1 MSEQAIRSNISNR
14 SLKLIIAGIAA
25 GIVITITILG
35 LAIAIF
41 VKVNSSSSSTPDN
54 SPSAGSLLGDSIR
67 IEELMDH
74 LKEFQRI
81 ATGNSGTRAVTT
93 LGFNQTLDY
102 IRDTLAINTD
112 FVVSSKYFPIR
123 QFGLNSDPILT
134 SSINGVDKTYTY
146 SKNLATADFYHIDFS
161 TAVDFSAFVQ
171 LTAIPNV
178 GCSDD
183 DWRNANPPPNGRV
196 AIVKRGIC
204 AFSDKGAL
212 AAKYNVTAL
221 LIYNDGASPDR
232 VSPIAIGLG
241 QESFLPALFLS
252 FPVGQELANAALS
265 ISNNT
270 GVRLTID
277 VKNLPLSPIGNI
289 CADTPTGDATQ
300 TIVIGSHSDSVPAGP
315 GINDNGSGSAANLGL
330 AVALARLFKT
340 STYAKYKY
348 RVRFCW
354 WGAEEI
360 GLLGSDYHVKQAK
373 ISTVVGSGSA
383 ANLGLAVALAR
394 LFKTSTYAK
403 YKYRVR
409 FCWWGAEEIGLL
421 GSDYHVKQAK
431 ISTVVGERLS
441 DYLVN
446 LNYDM
451 LGSPNYIFGIYD
463 GKTANSD
470 TPVTALPGSN
480 KMTALYRQWFDEQK
494 LPWNYTDFSGRSD
507 YGPFLAEGIV
517 AGGLFSGADGTKT
530 LDERNYYDQML
541 GQGMGGIAGAIHDPC
556 YHRQCDSI
564 QNINAFAYE
573 KMVQAA
579 AYVLEQLARQDDL
592 KTWLYPEGRQIR
604 YRNQPPKRK
613 YDSINEYFG
622 MPYA

>member
-1 MSEQAIRSNISNR
+1 MSEQAEHSSISNR

-41 VKVNSSSSSTPDN
+41 VKINSSSTSDN

-81 ATGNSGTRAVTT
+81 ATANNGNRAVST

-112 FVVSSKYFPIR
+112 FVVSNKYFPIR

-134 SSINGVDKTYTY
+134 SSINGVDKTYIY

-161 TAVDFSAFVQ
+161 TAVDFSAFVP

-178 GCSDD
+178 GCSDS
-183 DWRNANPPPNGRV
+183 DWKNANPPPNGSV

-204 AFSDKGAL
+204 AFPDKGAL

-232 VSPIAIGLG
+232 VSPIAIALG

-252 FPVGQELANAALS
+252 FPVGQELANAALN
-265 ISNNT
+265 ISNNA
-270 GVRLTID
+270 GVRLTIN
-277 VKNLPLSPIGNI
+277 VKELPLSPVGNI
-289 CADTPTGDATQ
+289 CADTPTGDANQ
-300 TIVIGSHSDSVPAGP
+300 TIIIGSHSDSVPAGP

-354 WGAEEI
+354 WGAEEV
-360 GLLGSDYHVKQAK
+360 GLLGSD
-373 ISTVVGSGSA
+373 
-383 ANLGLAVALAR
+383 
-394 LFKTSTYAK
+394 
-403 YKYRVR
+403 
-409 FCWWGAEEIGLL
+409 
-421 GSDYHVKQAK
+421 DHVKQAK

-480 KMTALYRQWFDEQK
+480 KMTALYRQWFDEQN

-556 YHRQCDSI
+556 YHQACDSI
-564 QNINAFAYE
+564 QNINVFAYE

-579 AYVLEQLARQDDL
+579 AYVLEQLARRNDL

-604 YRNQPPKRK
+604 YKNQPPKRK
-613 YDSINEYFG
+613 YDSRNEYFG

>member
-14 SLKLIIAGIAA
+14 SLKLVIAGIAA

-81 ATGNSGTRAVTT
+81 ATANSGTRAVTT

-183 DWRNANPPPNGRV
+183 DWQNANPPPNGRV

-204 AFSDKGAL
+204 AFPDKGAL

-330 AVALARLFKT
+330 AVALARLF
-340 STYAKYKY
+340 
-348 RVRFCW
+348 
-354 WGAEEI
+354 
-360 GLLGSDYHVKQAK
+360 
-373 ISTVVGSGSA
+373 
-383 ANLGLAVALAR
+383 
-394 LFKTSTYAK
+394 
-403 YKYRVR
+403 
-409 FCWWGAEEIGLL
+409 
-421 GSDYHVKQAK
+421 
-431 ISTVVGERLS
+431 
-441 DYLVN
+441 
-446 LNYDM
+446 
-451 LGSPNYIFGIYD
+451 
-463 GKTANSD
+463 
-470 TPVTALPGSN
+470 
-480 KMTALYRQWFDEQK
+480 
-494 LPWNYTDFSGRSD
+494 
-507 YGPFLAEGIV
+507 
-517 AGGLFSGADGTKT
+517 
-530 LDERNYYDQML
+530 
-541 GQGMGGIAGAIHDPC
+541 
-556 YHRQCDSI
+556 
-564 QNINAFAYE
+564 
-573 KMVQAA
+573 
-579 AYVLEQLARQDDL
+579 
-592 KTWLYPEGRQIR
+592 
-604 YRNQPPKRK
+604 
-613 YDSINEYFG
+613 
-622 MPYA
+622 

>member
-1 MSEQAIRSNISNR
+1 MSEQAVHSSISNR

-41 VKVNSSSSSTPDN
+41 VKINSSSTSDS

-81 ATGNSGTRAVTT
+81 ATANNGNRAVST

-112 FVVSSKYFPIR
+112 FVVSNKYFPIR

-134 SSINGVDKTYTY
+134 SSINGVDKTYIY

-161 TAVDFSAFVQ
+161 TAVDFSAFVP

-178 GCSDD
+178 GCSDS
-183 DWRNANPPPNGRV
+183 DWQSANPPPNGRV

-232 VSPIAIGLG
+232 VSPIAIALG

-252 FPVGQELANAALS
+252 FPVGQELANAALN
-265 ISNNT
+265 ISNNA
-270 GVRLTID
+270 GVRLAIN
-277 VKNLPLSPIGNI
+277 VKELPLSPVGNI
-289 CADTPTGDATQ
+289 CADTPTGDANQ
-300 TIVIGSHSDSVPAGP
+300 TIIIGSHSDSVPAGP

-354 WGAEEI
+354 WGAEEV
-360 GLLGSDYHVKQAK
+360 GLLGSD
-373 ISTVVGSGSA
+373 
-383 ANLGLAVALAR
+383 
-394 LFKTSTYAK
+394 
-403 YKYRVR
+403 
-409 FCWWGAEEIGLL
+409 
-421 GSDYHVKQAK
+421 DHVKQAK

-480 KMTALYRQWFDEQK
+480 KMTALYRQWFDEQN

-564 QNINAFAYE
+564 QNINVFAYE

-592 KTWLYPEGRQIR
+592 KTWLYPASQIAKLNDRQKQQQQQQR
-604 YRNQPPKRK
+604 RKPK
-613 YDSINEYFG
+613 YNSINEYFG
-622 MPYA
+622 YPYY

>member
-1 MSEQAIRSNISNR
+1 MSEQAVHSSISNR

-41 VKVNSSSSSTPDN
+41 VKINSSSTSDS

-81 ATGNSGTRAVTT
+81 ATANNGNRAVST

-112 FVVSSKYFPIR
+112 FVVSNKYFPIR

-134 SSINGVDKTYTY
+134 SSINGVNKTYIY

-161 TAVDFSAFVQ
+161 TAVDFSAFVP

-178 GCSDD
+178 GCSDS
-183 DWRNANPPPNGRV
+183 DWQSANPPPNGRV

-232 VSPIAIGLG
+232 VSPIAIALG

-252 FPVGQELANAALS
+252 FPVGQELANAALN
-265 ISNNT
+265 ISNNA
-270 GVRLTID
+270 GVRLAIN
-277 VKNLPLSPIGNI
+277 VKELPLSPVGNI
-289 CADTPTGDATQ
+289 CADTPTGDANQ
-300 TIVIGSHSDSVPAGP
+300 TIIIGSHSDSVPAGP

-354 WGAEEI
+354 WGAEEV
-360 GLLGSDYHVKQAK
+360 GLLGSD
-373 ISTVVGSGSA
+373 
-383 ANLGLAVALAR
+383 
-394 LFKTSTYAK
+394 
-403 YKYRVR
+403 
-409 FCWWGAEEIGLL
+409 
-421 GSDYHVKQAK
+421 DHVKQAK

-480 KMTALYRQWFDEQK
+480 KMTALYRQWFDEQN

-564 QNINAFAYE
+564 QNINVFAYE

-592 KTWLYPEGRQIR
+592 KTWLYPASQIAKLNDRQKQQQQQQR
-604 YRNQPPKRK
+604 RKPK
-613 YDSINEYFG
+613 YNSINEYFG
-622 MPYA
+622 YPYY

>member
-81 ATGNSGTRAVTT
+81 ATANSGTRAVTT

-183 DWRNANPPPNGRV
+183 DWQNANPPPNGRV

-204 AFSDKGAL
+204 AFPDKGAL

-315 GINDNGSGSAANLGL
+315 GINDN
-330 AVALARLFKT
+330 
-340 STYAKYKY
+340 
-348 RVRFCW
+348 
-354 WGAEEI
+354 
-360 GLLGSDYHVKQAK
+360 
-373 ISTVVGSGSA
+373 GSGSA

>member
-1 MSEQAIRSNISNR
+1 MSSNQVSNEMVDTNNDSKISSMNKNIKFLFYALGIGIFFTVTTVALSAATLGTVIKNFKDTPTSKP
-14 SLKLIIAGIAA
+14 SL
-25 GIVITITILG
+25 
-35 LAIAIF
+35 
-41 VKVNSSSSSTPDN
+41 
-54 SPSAGSLLGDSIR
+54 GSKYAESIE
-67 IEELMDH
+67 ISDVMMH
-74 LKEFQRI
+74 LKELQNV
-81 ATGNSGTRAVTT
+81 ATNADGNRAVST

-102 IRDTLAINTD
+102 ITSYLSTQTD
-112 FVVSSKYFPIR
+112 FKVARSYFYLRKFIIGANPV
-123 QFGLNSDPILT
+123 LLT
-134 SSINGVDKTYTY
+134 SINGVETNRTFSSNLSASEFYFMQYTR
-146 SKNLATADFYHIDFS
+146 
-161 TAVDFSAFVQ
+161 SANFNSFV
-171 LTAIPNV
+171 LISPIPNL
-178 GCSDD
+178 GCSSA
-183 DWRNANPPPNGRV
+183 DWLAASPAPAGQV
-196 AIVKRGIC
+196 ALVKRGEC
-204 AFSDKGAL
+204 TFAEKAAL
-212 AAKYNVTAL
+212 ASQYNAAAL
-221 LIYNDGASPDR
+221 LIYNDGEAPDR
-232 VSPIAIGLG
+232 FAPVFINLG
-241 QESFLPALFLS
+241 QSNELPALSLS
-252 FPVGQELANAALS
+252 YNLGKQLADAAQNP
-265 ISNNT
+265 SNNV
-270 GVRLTID
+270 GVRIIIQMAD
-277 VKNLPLSPIGNI
+277 ESSYPVGNI
-289 CADTPTGDATQ
+289 CADTPTGDVTQ

-315 GINDNGSGSAANLGL
+315 GINDN
-330 AVALARLFKT
+330 
-340 STYAKYKY
+340 
-348 RVRFCW
+348 
-354 WGAEEI
+354 
-360 GLLGSDYHVKQAK
+360 
-373 ISTVVGSGSA
+373 GSGSA

-564 QNINAFAYE
+564 QNINVFAYE

-592 KTWLYPEGRQIR
+592 KTWLYPAAQIAKL
-604 YRNQPPKRK
+604 NDQQKQQQQQQQRK
-613 YDSINEYFG
+613 QNYNSMNEYFG
-622 MPYA
+622 YPYY

>member
-1 MSEQAIRSNISNR
+1 MSEQAEHSSISNR

-41 VKVNSSSSSTPDN
+41 VKINSSSTSDN

-81 ATGNSGTRAVTT
+81 ATANNGNRAVST

-112 FVVSSKYFPIR
+112 FVVSNKYFPIR

-134 SSINGVDKTYTY
+134 SSINGVDKTYIY

-161 TAVDFSAFVQ
+161 TAVDFSAFVP

-178 GCSDD
+178 GCSDS
-183 DWRNANPPPNGRV
+183 DWKNANPPPNGSV

-204 AFSDKGAL
+204 AFPDKGAL

-232 VSPIAIGLG
+232 VSPIAIALG

-252 FPVGQELANAALS
+252 FPVGQELANAALN
-265 ISNNT
+265 ISNNA
-270 GVRLTID
+270 GVRLAIN
-277 VKNLPLSPIGNI
+277 VKELPLSPVGNI
-289 CADTPTGDATQ
+289 CADTPTGDANQ
-300 TIVIGSHSDSVPAGP
+300 TIIIGSHSDSVPAGP

-354 WGAEEI
+354 WGAEEV
-360 GLLGSDYHVKQAK
+360 GLLGSD
-373 ISTVVGSGSA
+373 
-383 ANLGLAVALAR
+383 
-394 LFKTSTYAK
+394 
-403 YKYRVR
+403 
-409 FCWWGAEEIGLL
+409 
-421 GSDYHVKQAK
+421 DHVKQAK

-480 KMTALYRQWFDEQK
+480 KMTALYRQWFDEQN
-494 LPWNYTDFSGRSD
+494 LPWNYTDFSGR
-507 YGPFLAEGIV
+507 
-517 AGGLFSGADGTKT
+517 
-530 LDERNYYDQML
+530 
-541 GQGMGGIAGAIHDPC
+541 
-556 YHRQCDSI
+556 
-564 QNINAFAYE
+564 
-573 KMVQAA
+573 
-579 AYVLEQLARQDDL
+579 
-592 KTWLYPEGRQIR
+592 
-604 YRNQPPKRK
+604 
-613 YDSINEYFG
+613 
-622 MPYA
+622 